1 MVQQRDPLDEALDQ
15 AYSGQAV
22 VADPLDEALDE
33 VYGDRRDLK
42 FARPPK
48 KKGAL
53 RQAAEDIGSGI
64 KAAGGEVAKVGR
76 QLAGGAMDIQGGTLK
91 QIEAVKGKIKDAAPW
106 TRYLDWPAEA
116 LGTLTGAQDGAV
128 LGQAGEA
135 IQEAAP
141 PPEPGLVAKL
151 ARGAG
156 GALGLIGG
164 SALGGVGGVAGRGAG
179 ALIGIPATGRAI
191 GTAMARYGGI
201 GTVGVLATGYA
212 EGEAARQR
220 ALESGASQEVA
231 DRAYWDAATR
241 PMTIV
246 SGASEMAPLGR
257 IFWRT
262 DKFTGGAL
270 KRALKNALVE
280 GGEEFIQGGGA
291 EFVSILNEN
300 LDADEKRTIR
310 EILTTEYMRLV
321 RAGLMEAAAVLPLS
335 ILGSAVG
342 WKPAQSADAGRTLGG
357 RSADGPDAIGGAV
370 DAESGRSADGPWT
383 LAGRSTDAAAGTPT
397 ATAGVAPLGQEPPV
411 GQDAAPLPSPEEGA
425 VGPEPL
431 APRSG
436 PRPLISELEERYADA
451 ETPALPEGSVE
462 AESGEQAV
470 ARVGREL
477 REAGRAFPREAPEKE
492 GPKVTWEPREAPPST
507 AFPDYEPGGR
517 VSRVQEVPIEQ
528 LEPTEKIDE
537 QQVAEVMRA
546 MKEDPGSI
554 PPLVAIFDYGA
565 EDVDLMSVS
574 DGHHRLEAARRL
586 GMTHVPVRSYISP
599 GEKGSLVIRTGSR
612 SQVRDALRERSG
624 ESRPTT
630 ARDYA
635 EAARALEASQ
645 EKRPLTRGDRA
656 RRAPTTRSE
665 LMQSLEEAADAARER
680 IKGRGLRMYAG
691 VDPAELKDE
700 LIVATNYVA
709 KGVVKFADFA
719 KEMVREFGE
728 SIRPHL
734 RKLFDS
740 ASANHAKMSE
750 PPPPSARPSIDH
762 TLLSPS
768 GRVSK
773 RARAAALKREH
784 DRLFPPGFWDEP
796 PKTQQQI
803 AQDKVASLRR
813 SAKNL
818 RDLAERGMST
828 RKFTKEADK
837 QEAEALAIEKAAAEI
852 AETGEGGQIPKR
864 KTDTPAFRKW
874 FGESKVVDEEGFPRT
889 VYHGSPDVRGLTQFQ
904 TLQERFLG
912 ESDPERGFWFTDD
925 RRVAGTY
932 ADDRRAFDYQG
943 AEPGVLSV
951 YLSIKNP
958 LVIDAGGKSW
968 RGTRDAIARAR
979 AGGHDGVIV
988 RNVVDDYQT
997 TKQSKSTTTYAV
1009 LNPEQIKST
1018 ENRGTFD
1025 PEDPTLLHA
1034 GISTPEVGAL
1044 LKRFTGM
1051 PTESDTGSLVPP
1063 EQTGAQRTRQEVQAA
1078 MEPFERAAASS
1089 GRPEF
1094 QTVAERATTYQDRAA
1109 YAWGKIREGQVEPL
1123 LETVKEVG
1131 EVKAEAYLY
1140 ARHATDANKVTRER
1154 TEGAKTAGSGMTD
1167 EQAAG
1172 IIKAAESGP
1181 HAGRFK
1187 ALGRRWDALMQQN
1200 LNMMVEYKLITP
1212 ETAAR
1217 LKEMYPHYVPLK
1229 TLMDEGERQAMGIGK
1244 GADIRGPEFKV
1255 RLGRN
1260 TVADAPLAHG
1270 LAALQRTLV
1279 RGEKRRMLQPLVD
1292 LLAEEG
1298 GEIPG
1303 FVKLRRSNLVEDLPR
1318 NVVGLGP
1325 DLRLEFEPE
1334 YQDFVDAIQN
1344 PTGRSID
1351 QRTLLGA
1358 ITKHVG
1364 KLVRTVGG
1372 LATRHNPVFPIINAL
1387 FRDPATAFFI
1397 SAEHGVA
1404 FGVRVVKDGP
1414 KAWLAMFDKGSWAA
1428 HAETYRSLG
1437 GQMATLG
1444 MDDVQGHMENI
1455 QKLLSEPGTFK
1466 RGARALVRGLQTYAD
1481 AGENAMRLSA
1491 FVHAQQDLGMAPEQ
1505 AVFYSKNLTTNFRRK
1520 GLAGNYI
1527 NAWWLFANPGIQGTH
1542 RAGQVVGNKN
1552 VQKLVG
1558 SAVAMSAIM
1567 DLINRMASDED
1578 DDGVRFYDAIPE
1590 YVKRHNM
1597 LFTFDGRRYF
1607 KIPLPPI
1614 FNWFHAL
1621 GTNLS
1626 EEGWDHWMGED
1637 LSGSFVGD
1645 MAVAAMDSF
1654 NPLGGSDNALSI
1666 LSPTPTD
1673 PAVELAF
1680 NEDFAGR
1687 QIAKLPFPGQQ
1698 SPPSEQYWPDVN
1710 PTVEAITTKLNEWT
1724 GGDKYEAGKVSI
1736 NPEWV
1741 EHLGKF
1747 LGSGTGQFLG
1757 QLYDIPDKMV
1767 RGEPVTSADIP
1778 LVRRLVQDPSPY
1790 ALGGRYRDA
1799 RDEVKLATK
1808 RTEGEPGPP
1817 TDKDRPL
1824 WALKGALSSAE
1835 KQINAKEEKLEQAKT
1850 TKLKAKL
1857 EAEIR
1862 EIQAKFTRRV
1872 HEAKKALEPASSK
1885 E

>member
-1 MVQQRDPLDEALDQ
+1 MPQGRDALDELADEVY
-15 AYSGQAV
+15 AGQATAV
-22 VADPLDEALDE
+22 DELDAAADE
-33 VYGDRRDLK
+33 VYGNRRDLK

-48 KKGAL
+48 KKGVI
-53 RQAAEDIGSGI
+53 RQAAEDI
-64 KAAGGEVAKVGR
+64 
-76 QLAGGAMDIQGGTLK
+76 
-91 QIEAVKGKIKDAAPW
+91 
-106 TRYLDWPAEA
+106 
-116 LGTLTGAQDGAV
+116 
-128 LGQAGEA
+128 
-135 IQEAAP
+135 
-141 PPEPGLVAKL
+141 
-151 ARGAG
+151 ARGAKIEGREFVGSAMRITG
-156 GALGLIGG
+156 GALQHGEKLAEKAGIAGTG
-164 SALGGVGGVAGRGAG
+164 VRQLGALGRTLEEKAPEVKGDSFLGAAAGSTLALGVPAMAAVAAAPVASVGAG
-179 ALIGIPATGRAI
+179 ASAI
-191 GTAMARYGGI
+191 AALTMGG
-201 GTVGVLATGYA
+201 VGVLATGYQEGRAA
-212 EGEAARQR
+212 EARAKAAG
-220 ALESGASQEVA
+220 ANPESQ
-231 DRAYWDAATR
+231 DRAYWDAATSGW
-241 PMTIV
+241 TIA
-246 SGASEMAPLGR
+246 SGASEGILGW
-257 IFWRT
+257 ILGNANVL
-262 DKFTGGAL
+262 TGGRL
-270 KRALKNALVE
+270 KGVLGNLIFQA
-280 GGEEFIQGGGA
+280 GEEGVTGYAQ
-291 EFVSILNEN
+291 EFASLVNEN
-300 LDADEKRTIR
+300 TTAEEKRTIR
-310 EILTTEYMRLV
+310 QILAQEQARLL
-321 RAGLMEAAAVLPLS
+321 RAGLAEAIAVTPLT
-335 ILGSAVG
+335 LLHSAVG
-342 WKPAQSADAGRTLGG
+342 WKPAKPADAGRTLDG

-370 DAESGRSADGPWT
+370 DAESGRSADGPRT

-397 ATAGVAPLGQEPPV
+397 APAGVAPLAQEPPV
-411 GQDAAPLPSPEEGA
+411 GQGAAPLPSPETEA
-425 VGPEPL
+425 VGPEPI

-436 PRPLISELEERYADA
+436 PRPLISELEERYADQA
-451 ETPALPEGSVE
+451 LAPLPEGSVE

-477 REAGRAFPREAPEKE
+477 REAARE
-492 GPKVTWEPREAPPST
+492 PPI
-507 AFPDYEPGGR
+507 EPGMVRLYRGETD
-517 VSRVQEVPIEQ
+517 SK
-528 LEPTEKIDE
+528 PT
-537 QQVAEVMRA
+537 A
-546 MKEDPGSI
+546 
-554 PPLVAIFDYGA
+554 
-565 EDVDLMSVS
+565 VS
-574 DGHHRLEAARRL
+574 DWVKESEAYKGTVAATGRWFSRTREEAQYYVDHFGEQDGRLSYIDVPAADVEKYMASKDPEAARFSATGRAEQEFF
-586 GMTHVPVRSYISP
+586 VPKELAAQR
-599 GEKGSLVIRTGSR
+599 R
-612 SQVRDALRERSG
+612 ALPQS
-624 ESRPTT
+624 
-630 ARDYA
+630 AALA

-734 RKLFDS
+734 RKLFVK
-740 ASANHAKMSE
+740 ARGNAQSE
-750 PPPPSARPSIDH
+750 
-762 TLLSPS
+762 
-768 GRVSK
+768 
-773 RARAAALKREH
+773 
-784 DRLFPPGFWDEP
+784 FP
-796 PKTQQQI
+796 
-803 AQDKVASLRR
+803 
-813 SAKNL
+813 
-818 RDLAERGMST
+818 
-828 RKFTKEADK
+828 
-837 QEAEALAIEKAAAEI
+837 
-852 AETGEGGQIPKR
+852 ETN
-864 KTDTPAFRKW
+864 PAFRKW
-874 FGESKVVDEEGFPRT
+874 FGESKVVDEEGFPRV
-889 VYHGSPDVRGLTQFQ
+889 VYHGTPNGGFTAFEKAGLRDTGWF
-904 TLQERFLG
+904 G
-912 ESDPERGFWFTDD
+912 EGFNFSEDKAT
-925 RRVAGTY
+925 
-932 ADDRRAFDYQG
+932 ADAFRYTTSFRKTGRA
-943 AEPGVLSV
+943 
-951 YLSIKNP
+951 K
-958 LVIDAGGKSW
+958 
-968 RGTRDAIARAR
+968 
-979 AGGHDGVIV
+979 
-988 RNVVDDYQT
+988 
-997 TKQSKSTTTYAV
+997 TYAV
-1009 LNPEQIKST
+1009 HLAIQNPLRIGDIDTAFVEKAIAELQSRRARFGREPLATERVESDLRAPMLAAIKNKNEILIAKEFRDSFGDITNYAKAMGYDGIYSKAEGGTWVAFNPTQIKSAT
-1018 ENRGTFD
+1018 GNRGTYD
-1025 PEDPTLLHA
+1025 PEDPTLMHA
-1034 GISTPEVGAL
+1034 GLSTPEVGAM

-1051 PTESDTGSLVPP
+1051 PTETDTGSLVPP
-1063 EQTGAQRTRQEVQAA
+1063 VQTGAQRTRQEVQAA
-1078 MEPFERAAASS
+1078 MEPFERAAKSS
-1089 GRPEF
+1089 GRKEF

-1131 EVKAEAYLY
+1131 EDKAQAYLY

-1154 TEGAKTAGSGMTD
+1154 TEGAKDAGSGMTD
-1167 EQAAG
+1167 EQAAT
-1172 IIKAAESGP
+1172 IIQAAESGP

-1200 LNMMVEYKLITP
+1200 LDMMVQYKLITP
-1212 ETAAR
+1212 ETATR
-1217 LKEMYPHYVPLK
+1217 LKAMYPHYVPLK

-1270 LAALQRTLV
+1270 LAALQRTLI

-1303 FVKLRRSNLVEDLPR
+1303 FVKLRRSNLIEDLPR

-1344 PTGRSID
+1344 PTGRGID

-1397 SAEHGVA
+1397 SAEHGLA

-1414 KAWLAMFDKGSWAA
+1414 KAWLAMFGNGSWAK

-1455 QKLLSEPGTFK
+1455 QKLLAEPGTFK

-1491 FVHAQQDLGMAPEQ
+1491 FVHAQEDLGMSAED
-1505 AVFYSKNLTTNFRRK
+1505 AVFYAKNLTTNFRRK

-1542 RAGQVVGNKN
+1542 RAGQVAGNKN

-1626 EEGWDHWMGED
+1626 EEGWDHWVGED

-1687 QIAKLPFPGQQ
+1687 SIAKLPFPGQQ

-1747 LGSGTGQFLG
+1747 LGSGAGQFLG
-1757 QLYDIPDKMV
+1757 QLYDIPDKML

-1824 WALKGALSSAE
+1824 WALKSALSSTE
-1835 KQINAKEEKLEQAKT
+1835 KQINAKEEKLAKAT
-1850 TKLKAKL
+1850 SPKLKAKL

-1872 HEAKKALEPASSK
+1872 HEAKESARTKAGATP
-1885 E
+1885 